1 MHVTPKKRGSMHQV
15 RIQDGEELRR
25 VLQVVYDRF
34 GTHGRAA
41 TFLGIGQSTFTRLLN
56 GKTFKAMTNDTYV
69 SVRQALQK
77 EPLEFGLLES
87 FEDSVLAFE
96 AQAVQRQYDRWLQQE
111 LERLRESAKPIVQ
124 QLFSHHRYQ
133 SVFHRFL
140 ERTRYRTELPAA
152 DDDRAWLALYRAVEP
167 LCASKPTY
175 GVERSWEE
183 LDSSRELK
191 AYLQA
196 ALGREAI
203 MLGRGRDI
211 DRVREVELPEEWYRA
226 MAEEVEPTPEDV
238 EAEIAGWRK
247 VGVELNLSEK
257 PADSSHR

>member
-1 MHVTPKKRGSMHQV
+1 MHVTPNKRGSMHQV

-41 TFLGIGQSTFTRLLN
+41 TFLGIGQTTFTRLLN

-96 AQAVQRQYDRWLQQE
+96 AQEVQRQYDRWLQQE
-111 LERLRESAKPIVQ
+111 LERLRERAKPIVQ
-124 QLFSHHRYQ
+124 QLYTHRRYRGI
-133 SVFHRFL
+133 FHSFL
-140 ERTRYRTELPAA
+140 KNTRYRTKLPAA

-167 LCASKPTY
+167 LCASEPTY
-175 GVERSWEE
+175 GVERNWEE
-183 LDSSRELK
+183 LDSSRELGSF
-191 AYLQA
+191 LHA
-196 ALGREAI
+196 ALRREAI
-203 MLGRGRDI
+203 MLRRARDI
-211 DRVREVELPEEWYRA
+211 DRVRDVKLPEQWYLS
-226 MAEEVEPTPEDV
+226 MAEELEPTPEEV
-238 EAEIAGWRK
+238 EAEVLGWRR
-247 VGVELNLSEK
+247 VGVELNVPEKQTEDSEG
-257 PADSSHR
+257 